1 MVWVFVRLFKRLPL
15 DETVCLHSLRYILKS
30 HTKLWAGILDPPSE
44 SSQSQKSPPWS
55 ASHHSLKCMLACV
68 ELWYMNTWKRSCCT
82 SNHYLLPGTK
92 FRQDCTP
99 IFTAYVL
106 SPKKKAHLSY
116 GLYNLLRV
124 VSFVVSE
131 KAERNMQ
138 LLSNM
143 LLFTRSG
150 GRPACISYC
159 TVLLP
164 VCYTLELPPVYVIS
178 DGIFGWLRYSS
189 RA

>member
-44 SSQSQKSPPWS
+44 SSQPQKSPPWS

-92 FRQDCTP
+92 FRQGCTKLAAHQFSLLMFSVPRKKP
-99 IFTAYVL
+99 ILVMDYITYSGWWVL
-106 SPKKKAHLSY
+106 WSLKKLRGTCSSWATCFSSQGLEEGQPAFLIAQSCSLS
-116 GLYNLLRV
+116 V
-124 VSFVVSE
+124 
-131 KAERNMQ
+131 
-138 LLSNM
+138 
-143 LLFTRSG
+143 T
-150 GRPACISYC
+150 PWSY
-159 TVLLP
+159 LQ
-164 VCYTLELPPVYVIS
+164 YM
-178 DGIFGWLRYSS
+178 
-189 RA
+189 